1 MCNINGP
8 IGGNYMKRSK
18 EEVKKSL
25 VMFATKVAEAYNEQL
40 GCFLDDHENIIEEF
54 GDLLCMLED

>member
-1 MCNINGP
+1 
-8 IGGNYMKRSK
+8 MKTSK

-54 GDLLCMLED
+54 GDLLCMLEDS

>member
-25 VMFATKVAEAYNEQL
+25 VMFATKLAEGYNEQL
-40 GCFLDDHENIIEEF
+40 GCFLHDHEDIMEEF
-54 GDLLCMLED
+54 EQLLDNLED